1 MYWRASASRPGP
13 DSGGARAVD
22 VQLRVVER
30 RGQQHRVE
38 LEVVLDVD
46 LLLAALHFVQR
57 RLRDVDVAAL
67 DEQRNLAIEEREQ
80 QRADVRTVDVRV
92 RHDDD
97 AVIAQLVD
105 VEVVAADAAAERGDQ
120 RADFRR
126 LQHLVE
132 ARLLDVQ
139 DLALERQDGL
149 RAAIATLLGGATCR
163 VTLDDEDFAERRIF
177 FLAVGEFAGQA
188 RDVERALAAR
198 HFARF
203 SRGFARTRGVDD
215 LADDGLRFV
224 RML

>member
-1 MYWRASASRPGP
+1 MYWRASASKARPGKRRR
-13 DSGGARAVD
+13 GAVD

-30 RGQQHRVE
+30 RSQQHRVE

-57 RLRDVDVAAL
+57 RLRDVDVPAL
-67 DEQRNLAIEEREQ
+67 DEQRNLPVEEREQ

-97 AVIAQLVD
+97 AVVTQLVD

-120 RADFRR
+120 RADFGR

-149 RAAIATLLGGATCR
+149 GAAIATLLGGAAGR

-177 FLAVGEFAGQA
+177 FLAVGEFSGQA
-188 RDVERALAAR
+188 RRCRARLCDVSFRAL
-198 HFARF
+198 FARL
-203 SRGFARTRGVDD
+203 RAHARR
-215 LADDGLRFV
+215 R
-224 RML
+224 